1 MLDRLKERFILET
14 QLTAHIVRRDRLS
27 RMSVI
32 PVVSAIL
39 AYCEDYKSAA
49 IVALMVVVSESA
61 AYLAGA
67 GVGIDGPRPSP
78 RRCVTIWVV
87 AVSTTSIYMTAGALF
102 GVSGTTATLI
112 CAFIWMF
119 GALVHVS
126 NSFVAVPIYN
136 WSMLLPS
143 YVIVAVIISDLF
155 SRSFTPSEPIDAIA
169 VAGLLLVY
177 FANSVQTTQ
186 NHKDSLSAYENMREL
201 ANRRLVE
208 LEDLSLR
215 DTLTGLPNRRAFD
228 DLAGEI
234 LCSDR
239 NDKAALGALLLINI
253 NGFKPINDSYGHAAG
268 DALLKEIARRLSS
281 DIIGADVIARLGGDE
296 FAIAW
301 PGPLNT
307 SKLHRI
313 AESILDNLHQPMRYS
328 HRKLQI
334 TASIGIAPA
343 HMGASVGQLLNE
355 ADQAMYHAKNGLES
369 RVVIYDRRSI
379 PKRSNLNDRARLLS
393 AMQQGEICPFYQPQV
408 DIATNRIVG
417 LEALARWVQPN
428 GEMRTPGSFIPAIN
442 EVNLQAE
449 FQDHILHAVL
459 KDMTALQKMQ
469 LLPDQVSINLS
480 EVTLATTT
488 GRDALIE
495 VVAQHPN
502 LRGHLMFEVTEDI
515 FIARA
520 GQTIKDS
527 ISMLRLAGVRISLD
541 DFGTGFATFQHLQEL
556 EFDELKLDT
565 GFVSKLGTDRATDV
579 LVKSFLDMGRGLD
592 VCIVAEGVET
602 KAQLDLLRDMG
613 CETVQG
619 YFFSPAQSYDNICAM
634 LQSGAATVAA

>member
-1 MLDRLKERFILET
+1 MLDRLKDRFILET

-32 PVVSAIL
+32 PVVCAIL
-39 AYCEDYKSAA
+39 AYCEDYRSAA
-49 IVALMVVVSESA
+49 IIAATVTISEAA

-67 GVGIDGPRPSP
+67 GVGIDAPPP
-78 RRCVTIWVV
+78 PLRRCAAIWTVAIVTT
-87 AVSTTSIYMTAGALF
+87 AIYMAAGALF
-102 GVSGTTATLI
+102 GAGATTAAVI
-112 CAFIWMF
+112 CACIWMF

-143 YVIVAVIISDLF
+143 YIIVAVVISNLF
-155 SRSFTPSEPIDAIA
+155 ARSFAPPDPMDAIT
-169 VAGLLLVY
+169 VGGLLLVY

-186 NHKDSLSAYENMREL
+186 THKDSISAYENMREL
-201 ANRRLVE
+201 AARRLIE
-208 LEDLSLR
+208 LKDLSLR
-215 DTLTGLPNRRAFD
+215 DTLTRLPNRRAFD
-228 DLAGEI
+228 DLASNI
-234 LCSDR
+234 LRGDGHRHGAS
-239 NDKAALGALLLINI
+239 GALFLINLD
-253 NGFKPINDSYGHAAG
+253 GFKPINDSYGHAAG
-268 DALLKEIARRLSS
+268 DALLKEVARRLTAES
-281 DIIGADVIARLGGDE
+281 IGAGAVARLGGDE
-296 FAIAW
+296 FAMAW

-307 SKLHRI
+307 SELH
-313 AESILDNLHQPMRYS
+313 SISDMIQSHLHQPMRHN

-343 HMGASVGQLLNE
+343 HDGASVDQLLNE
-355 ADQAMYHAKNGLES
+355 ADQAMFHAKNNLES
-369 RVVIYDRRSI
+369 RIVIYDRHII

-408 DIATNRIVG
+408 DIATNRIIG
-417 LEALARWVQPN
+417 LEALARWMQPK
-428 GEMRTPGSFIPAIN
+428 GKPRTPGSFLPAIN

-449 FQDHILHAVL
+449 FQDHMLQAVL
-459 KDMTALQKMQ
+459 KDMTTLQNLN

-480 EVTLATTT
+480 EVTLATAA
-488 GRDALIE
+488 GRDGLLD
-495 VVAQHPN
+495 VVGRHPN
-502 LRGHLMFEVTEDI
+502 LSGHLMFEVTEDI

-527 ISMLRLAGVRISLD
+527 ISMLRMAGVRISLD

-565 GFVSKLGTDRATDV
+565 GFVSRLGTDRATDV

-592 VCIVAEGVET
+592 VRIVAEGVET
-602 KAQLDLLRDMG
+602 TAQLDILRDMG
-613 CETVQG
+613 CQTVQG
-619 YFFSPAQSYDNICAM
+619 YLFSPALSLDDTSAF
-634 LQSGAATVAA
+634 LQAGDATVAA